1 MIPVTF
7 LLLFLLCL
15 PALAQ
20 GQDRPRDWNAML
32 AAAKK
37 EGKLVITGSRDPVTR
52 RELPKRF
59 SGKFGIPVEYI
70 GARSSETAAKL
81 RLERRAG
88 LYSMDVFLSGIG
100 TASTILYP
108 EKMLDPLRPHL
119 ILPEVVD
126 PSKWKR
132 GELWFMDPKKQY
144 VLRLLNG
151 LTVLFHI
158 NTEQVNPNDLK
169 SLKDLLSPKW
179 KGKIAAADPS
189 AKGASSTTLV
199 FPHGMEFAKKLFL
212 DQKPIFTRSRRQLAD
227 WVARGTYPIALGASS
242 REVRRLQREGF
253 PVKGIFR
260 LSDALGMLSIGNGA
274 VGILNRAPHPSAAR
288 VFVNWLAT
296 QEGLEF
302 YSRIVARATTRNDV
316 DESFLPAEEV
326 PRSGREYFDA
336 SSWDFA
342 TREKE
347 EFRLRLRK
355 LLRSR

>member
-7 LLLFLLCL
+7 LLLFFLYL

-20 GQDRPRDWNAML
+20 GQDRPRDWKGML

-37 EGKLVITGSRDPVTR
+37 EGKLVIAGSRDPVTR

-59 SGKFGIPVEYI
+59 TGKFGIPVEYI

-88 LYSMDVFLSGIG
+88 LYSMDVFLSGMG

-108 EKMLDPLRPHL
+108 ERMLDPLRPDL
-119 ILPEVVD
+119 VLPEVVD

-132 GELWFMDPKKQY
+132 GELWFMDPEKQFI
-144 VLRLLNG
+144 LRLLSG

-158 NTEQVNPNDLK
+158 NTEQVKPNDIK
-169 SLKDLLSPKW
+169 SLKDLLNPKW
-179 KGKIAAADPS
+179 RGKIAVADPS

-212 DQKPIFTRSRRQLAD
+212 DQKPIFTRNRRQLAD

-242 REVRRLQREGF
+242 REGRRLQGEGF
-253 PVKGIFR
+253 PVKAIFS
-260 LSDALGMLSIGNGA
+260 LSDTLGMLSIGSGA
-274 VGILNRAPHPSAAR
+274 VAILNRAPHPSAAR

-302 YSRIVARATTRNDV
+302 YSRIVQRATTRNDV

-326 PRSGREYFDA
+326 PRSGTEYFDA
-336 SSWDFA
+336 SNWDFA
-342 TREKE
+342 TRQKE
-347 EFRLRLRK
+347 EFRLRLRD